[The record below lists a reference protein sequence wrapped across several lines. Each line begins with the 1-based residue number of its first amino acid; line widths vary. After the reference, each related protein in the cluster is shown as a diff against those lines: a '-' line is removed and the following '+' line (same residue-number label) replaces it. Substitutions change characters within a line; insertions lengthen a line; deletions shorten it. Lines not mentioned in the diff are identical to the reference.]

1 MLQPDHFPASQPD
14 ATFALQAE
22 QINKTVPTSDG
33 PLTIL
38 DDISFSILTGES
50 ISIVGASGSGKST
63 LLGILAGLDTPT
75 SGSIQ
80 LMGKPFSDLDED
92 ERARRRGKT
101 LGFVFQSFQLIP
113 HLTALENAMLPLE
126 LRGIESGLA
135 RTEAITWLTKVGL
148 LERLHHFPRTLS
160 GGEQQRVA
168 LARAFIGK
176 PAMLFADEPTGSLDE
191 QTGAKI
197 IELLFA
203 LNQHTGSTLI
213 LVTHDVTLAKRCGRQ
228 LHLQGGRLLPEWRQ
242 LL

>member
-1 MLQPDHFPASQPD
+1 MLQPINFPASQPD

-38 DDISFSILTGES
+38 DDISFSILAGES

-75 SGSIQ
+75 SGSIK

-228 LHLQGGRLLPEWRQ
+228 LHLQGGRLLPE
-242 LL
+242 

>member
-1 MLQPDHFPASQPD
+1 MLQPNHFPASQPD

-38 DDISFSILTGES
+38 DDISFSILAGES

-75 SGSIQ
+75 SGSIK

-135 RTEAITWLTKVGL
+135 RAEAINWLTKVGL
-148 LERLHHFPRTLS
+148 LQRLHHFPRTLS

-228 LHLQGGRLLPEWRQ
+228 LHLQGGRLLPE
-242 LL
+242 

>member
-1 MLQPDHFPASQPD
+1 MLQPVNFPASQQD
-14 ATFALQAE
+14 ATCALQAE

-38 DDISFSILTGES
+38 DDISFSILAGES
-50 ISIVGASGSGKST
+50 IAIVGASGSGKST
-63 LLGILAGLDTPT
+63 LLGLLAGLDTPT
-75 SGSIQ
+75 SGTIQ
-80 LMGKPFSDLDED
+80 LLGKPFSALDED
-92 ERARRRGKT
+92 ERARYRGKT

-126 LRGIESGLA
+126 LRGVESGLA
-135 RTEAITWLTKVGL
+135 RAEAINWLTKVGL
-148 LERLHHFPRTLS
+148 LQRLHHLPRPLS

-191 QTGAKI
+191 QSGAKI

-203 LNQHTGSTLI
+203 LNQDNGSTLV

-228 LHLQGGRLLPEWRQ
+228 LHLQGGRLLPE
-242 LL
+242 

>member
-213 LVTHDVTLAKRCGRQ
+213 LVTHDITLAKRCGRQ
-228 LHLQGGRLLPEWRQ
+228 LHLQGGRLLPE
-242 LL
+242 

>member
-1 MLQPDHFPASQPD
+1 MLQPVNFPAAQQD
-14 ATFALQAE
+14 ASFALQAE

-38 DDISFSILTGES
+38 DDISFSILAGES

-63 LLGILAGLDTPT
+63 LLGLLAGLDTPT
-75 SGSIQ
+75 SGTIK

-92 ERARRRGKT
+92 ERARFRGKT

-113 HLTALENAMLPLE
+113 HLSALENAMLPLE
-126 LRGIESGLA
+126 LRGIESRLA
-135 RTEAITWLTKVGL
+135 RAEAISWLNKVGL
-148 LERLHHFPRTLS
+148 EQRLHHFPRTLS

-191 QTGAKI
+191 QSGAKI

-203 LNQHTGSTLI
+203 LNQHNGSTLI
-213 LVTHDVTLAKRCGRQ
+213 LVTHDVTLAQRCGRQ
-228 LHLQGGRLLPEWRQ
+228 LHLQGGRLLPE
-242 LL
+242 

>member
-1 MLQPDHFPASQPD
+1 MLQPEHFPASQPD

-38 DDISFSILTGES
+38 DDISFSILAGES

-75 SGSIQ
+75 SGSIK
-80 LMGKPFSDLDED
+80 LMGKPFSDLNED

-228 LHLQGGRLLPEWRQ
+228 LHLQGGRLLPE
-242 LL
+242 

>member
-1 MLQPDHFPASQPD
+1 MLQPINFPASQPD

-75 SGSIQ
+75 SGRIQ
-80 LMGKPFSDLDED
+80 LMGKPFSSLDED
-92 ERARRRGKT
+92 ERARCRGKT

-126 LRGIESGLA
+126 LRGVESGLA

>member
-38 DDISFSILTGES
+38 DDISFSILAGES

-75 SGSIQ
+75 SGSIK
-80 LMGKPFSDLDED
+80 LMGKPFSDLNED

-135 RTEAITWLTKVGL
+135 RTEAIAWLTKVGL
-148 LERLHHFPRTLS
+148 LQRLHHFPRTLS

-228 LHLQGGRLLPEWRQ
+228 LHLQGGRLLPE
-242 LL
+242 

>member
-38 DDISFSILTGES
+38 DDISFSILAGES

-75 SGSIQ
+75 SGAIK

>member
-38 DDISFSILTGES
+38 DDISFSILKGES

-92 ERARRRGKT
+92 ERARCRGRT

-148 LERLHHFPRTLS
+148 EQRLHHFPRTLS

-213 LVTHDVTLAKRCGRQ
+213 LVTHDVSLAKRCGRQ
-228 LHLQGGRLLPEWRQ
+228 LHLQGGRLLPE
-242 LL
+242 